1 VAAAMADVEFSV
13 VKVAAC
19 NLSSVGAPSTLSK
32 AIRGLQTISTLL
44 QDEFIK
50 EVEAEFLGGQG
61 PNFRELGEWGRL
73 PCQREPFC
81 CMWLKTNSLIY
92 RKLCSCSRDIN
103 FKNQR
108 KVSS

>member
-32 AIRGLQTISTLL
+32 AIRGLRTISTLL

-50 EVEAEFLGGQG
+50 EVEAEFPGGKG
-61 PNFRELGEWGRL
+61 PSFRELGELGRL
-73 PCQREPFC
+73 PCQRKPIC
-81 CMWLKTNSLIY
+81 CMWLKTNSQIY
-92 RKLCSCSRDIN
+92 RKLCSCSHHIN
-103 FKNQR
+103 F
-108 KVSS
+108 